1 MENSIV
7 LFESEDGQ
15 VVLPVRVDM
24 AQQEIWLSRAQL
36 AALFGRDVKTIGKHV
51 NNALREELAGQEDVV
66 VAKFA
71 TTTQHGAIEGKTQ
84 THLDK
89 RLRSLQQGVW
99 QLGLVVG
106 QLMPFFS
113 KMKRFPMPAIFFML
127 TA

>member
-84 THLDK
+84 THL
-89 RLRSLQQGVW
+89 VEH
-99 QLGLVVG
+99 
-106 QLMPFFS
+106 
-113 KMKRFPMPAIFFML
+113 
-127 TA
+127 